1 MKVEKMFNM
10 YGIGLDHSED
20 KRLPMKYQK
29 ISHLFDTF
37 KAGTKAAILEEM
49 EIDFELDDELYEIFF
64 FNIDGS
70 KYKVYS
76 DDLDYRFFN
85 GTYKVIASKV
95 E

>member
-10 YGIGLDHSED
+10 YGVSLDHVTD
-20 KRLPMKYQK
+20 KRLPIEYRSV
-29 ISHLFDTF
+29 SHLFDLF
-37 KAGTKAAILEEM
+37 KTEVKATILEEM
-49 EIDFELDDELYEIFF
+49 EIDFELKDEIFF
-64 FNIDGS
+64 FNINGS
-70 KYKVYS
+70 KYKVYG